1 MWISQ
6 DPLRSCTF
14 TFCFHPSV
22 NGVLHLTASVGF
34 GNHYLLET
42 ALSLDVRLEN
52 TLVNFF
58 SFIFNCKFS
67 VTSLLSSSSF
77 HLQRWFAAFPLPLRP
92 SHLHRG
98 ATGTSRMPKYGSSTL
113 KTHYSTLLFQNQLLL
128 LTSLFPLLM
137 EAESNL
143 VRSSCLCRPLEGN
156 PVNSLVLTYGRIKG
170 FPNFENAFQTPEKG
184 YLPSFQSKHK
194 IIGLFNE
201 SFFFYV
207 YYI

>member
-1 MWISQ
+1 MK
-6 DPLRSCTF
+6 CTQ
-14 TFCFHPSV
+14 P
-22 NGVLHLTASVGF
+22 TAQR
-34 GNHYLLET
+34 H
-42 ALSLDVRLEN
+42 AR
-52 TLVNFF
+52 
-58 SFIFNCKFS
+58 
-67 VTSLLSSSSF
+67 VTWRAARPGRWGQSGGARAAGCRGGA

-128 LTSLFPLLM
+128 LTSLFPLPM

-156 PVNSLVLTYGRIKG
+156 PVNSLVLSYGRIKG